1 MEKLCEYFNDL
12 GILQLNDVNTFLKI
26 YSNISPNNYENK
38 NEKIILAL
46 FSYLSLITKNDQHL
60 YEICKDMIDSYS
72 NNQIINRYKGL
83 NIINNIFRTKLYSRF
98 NLFLFKINQFLFI
111 QNNKNQTP
119 NNQKIRSFTSNK
131 IPKDKNLNTNYF
143 NNYENKN
150 NFHVKNGKVM
160 KKSKIKDN
168 DKINDIIYKF
178 SKEDEFGYM
187 TSPPFVGNN
196 PKSKPKS
203 SNNKKQRNIKLNSNY
218 DEDTFSPYRYNH
230 INNINDFL
238 YDNKYKFCDTKFNI
252 NNRYYCYNNRRNNEK
267 EKIYDYYNNINNINF
282 PINPNYNS
290 YNKFIRINSRNN
302 QPFNYIN
309 YNNYSNYND
318 YNNLSP
324 YYYDNN
330 YNFYQKQQA
339 HLKKV
344 EAKIIQLKAKQINDI
359 SEKCTFSPLIHKSP
373 KYKNKRHINR
383 CLTSIN
389 LNNRKYNI
397 NDKVNSDNNSIKSQN
412 LLKMKENIN
421 KIIDDYMSI
430 NSNNESKKEIK
441 KSRNKSYSSPKLKN
455 NNVQSTHIDKAKEY
469 ENERAKMFTFKPNI
483 NSNYESKGNVI
494 ERLTKLPDKKND
506 NKKEELNKSN
516 TEKKNKRP
524 KSEINLIVK
533 RLTEKKE
540 KKQNDNSKNDKK
552 KNKQIINWDERFK
565 KHKKSYPQDYK
576 NNNKPKKIK
585 NIKKDNN
592 TSPNEKIEDKK
603 EKDKN
608 EEKIDDKKED
618 KIEDRKGETS
628 NGKNDSININN
639 NGENKNN
646 GNIKKED
653 KKDEESELNRSNTIY
668 NSITSSVYLE
678 EKRKELEKT
687 GLLNNMQ
694 LNSRGLQGIRDNNH

>member
-46 FSYLSLITKNDQHL
+46 FSYLSLISKNDQHL
-60 YEICKDMIDSYS
+60 YDICKNMIDSYS
-72 NNQIINRYKGL
+72 NNQIVNRYKGL
-83 NIINNIFRTKLYSRF
+83 NIINNIFRTKLHSRF

-111 QNNKNQTP
+111 QNNINQIP
-119 NNQKIRSFTSNK
+119 NNQKIRSYTSNK
-131 IPKDKNLNTNYF
+131 IPKEKNLNINYF
-143 NNYENKN
+143 SNNENKN
-150 NFHVKNGKVM
+150 NFQVKNGKVM
-160 KKSKIKDN
+160 KKSKNKDN
-168 DKINDIIYKF
+168 DNINDIIYKL
-178 SKEDEFGYM
+178 SKEDEFDYM
-187 TSPPFVGNN
+187 TSPPIVKNN

-203 SNNKKQRNIKLNSNY
+203 SNNKKQRNIKLNYNY
-218 DEDTFSPYRYNH
+218 DDNKFSPYRYYH
-230 INNINDFL
+230 INNINDYL
-238 YDNKYKFCDTKFNI
+238 YDNKYKFFNTKFNN
-252 NNRYYCYNNRRNNEK
+252 NNRYYCYNNRMNNEK

-344 EAKIIQLKAKQINDI
+344 EAKIIQLKAKQINEI

-494 ERLTKLPDKKND
+494 
-506 NKKEELNKSN
+506 
-516 TEKKNKRP
+516 
-524 KSEINLIVK
+524 
-533 RLTEKKE
+533 
-540 KKQNDNSKNDKK
+540 
-552 KNKQIINWDERFK
+552 
-565 KHKKSYPQDYK
+565 
-576 NNNKPKKIK
+576 
-585 NIKKDNN
+585 
-592 TSPNEKIEDKK
+592 
-603 EKDKN
+603 
-608 EEKIDDKKED
+608 
-618 KIEDRKGETS
+618 
-628 NGKNDSININN
+628 
-639 NGENKNN
+639 
-646 GNIKKED
+646 
-653 KKDEESELNRSNTIY
+653 
-668 NSITSSVYLE
+668 
-678 EKRKELEKT
+678 
-687 GLLNNMQ
+687 
-694 LNSRGLQGIRDNNH
+694 